1 MKYTLSDLSSNL
13 KKYMDTMALNFAKA
27 RSPYDEDDY
36 KQAAWLA
43 LWGIL
48 ERGRD
53 SEKLSFYKAV
63 ARNAMRKFRRDF
75 VKNRIVSQT
84 LESIGE

>member
-1 MKYTLSDLSSNL
+1 MKYTLSDLSEKL
-13 KKYMDTMALNFAKA
+13 HKYMDTMAINFAKA

-36 KQAAWLA
+36 KRSAWLA
-43 LWGIL
+43 VWGIL

-53 SEKLSFYKAV
+53 SEKLAFYKAV

-75 VKNRIVSQT
+75 VKDRIVGQT